1 MEYKRTCSVMNELG
15 TSTDKNEKSN
25 NGGFIKKRG
34 DDMNNLSD
42 EEYKNLW
49 KELKI
54 EIKMIEK
61 TGKCKHEMEEKYL
74 YNSPYEKPQNVC
86 NALLHVLD
94 LYTWRAALDFPSWES
109 DDRKVYRIHCP
120 SKKGTVWEM
129 RRVK

>member
-1 MEYKRTCSVMNELG
+1 MG
-15 TSTDKNEKSN
+15 KN
-25 NGGFIKKRG
+25 IK
-34 DDMNNLSD
+34 DISNLSD

-61 TGKCKHEMEEKYL
+61 TGKCKHEMGEKYL

-94 LYTWRAALDFPSWES
+94 LYTWRVALDFPSWES
-109 DDRKVYRIHCP
+109 DNRKIYRIHCP

-129 RRVK
+129 RKVK